1 MKETLA
7 GSWDDQD
14 PAYLSQSSSVFEED
28 EEEYDF
34 SFLHETSSKIEEVDE
49 SLNPPELVWPL
60 PVVYTAPLSK
70 AFVYALPGC
79 FRVVCKNKKRV
90 YTSEDGARKF
100 YLVPSKFKTLKAAKA
115 YADEYVHSR
124 FSGKRKTTGNFSI
137 ASEDKENTGKYLDTV
152 YSPHWFGHRAT
163 LHSYPGDYLSDF
175 VYWWNQGYYRACIE
189 VCQSVPSWARY

>member
-1 MKETLA
+1 MITELA

-14 PAYLSQSSSVFEED
+14 PAYHIPCEPLIEED
-28 EEEYDF
+28 EYDF
-34 SFLHETSSKIEEVDE
+34 SFLHETTSKVEETEE

-60 PVVYTAPLSK
+60 PVVYTAPLGK

-90 YTSEDGARKF
+90 YTSDEGARKF
-100 YLVPSKFKTLKAAKA
+100 YLVPSRFKTLKAAKS
-115 YADEYVHSR
+115 YADEYVHAR
-124 FSGKRKTTGNFSI
+124 FSGKRKTAGNFSI
-137 ASEDKENTGKYLDTV
+137 LSEEKENTGKYLDTV
-152 YSPHWFGHRAT
+152 YAPHWHGHRGT

-175 VYWWNQGYYRACIE
+175 VYWWNQGYYRACTE